1 MKASEVRTLPDEQLA
16 ALTDQLRE
24 EWRDLR
30 FKYTVGQLQNTKR
43 IWQIKRDI
51 ARIMTI
57 QTEREMEEQIA
68 STIGTSSSRA

>member
-1 MKASEVRTLPDEQLA
+1 MKASEMRTLPDEQLA
-16 ALTDQLRE
+16 AMTDQLRE

-30 FKYTVGQLQNTKR
+30 FKYSVGQLQNTRR

-51 ARIMTI
+51 ARILTI

-68 STIGTSSSRA
+68 SSIQSPSSRA